1 MVLITLFI
9 FGLTLPG
16 AANGIHYYLTPDFQK
31 LKEIGVWV
39 DAATQIFFS
48 LSVSCG
54 GLITLSSYN
63 KFNNN
68 CHRDAII
75 ISVINSG
82 TSFFAGF
89 VIFAILGF
97 MAEKTG
103 KGIDEIVS
111 SGSALAFIAYPEA
124 VLHMPVPPIWAFLFF
139 FMLLT
144 LGMDSMLAYV
154 ETITT
159 TIIDHFSLYDKK
171 HYVAIGTCTVMFLCG
186 IPMCCNAGY
195 YLFDLMDN
203 ISLSWNVLCCAF
215 IESMV
220 VAWIYGV
227 EKVFGNIKEM
237 GMKIP
242 LVLEWYWK
250 ICWCFITPGLVL
262 FLLIMNFINHKP
274 YSFENYV
281 YPEGVQLFA
290 WIVPSVC
297 VLLIPV
303 FGFTHILMKYR
314 KQLDFRAHCNEMI
327 NSLVRPTSNWGRNA
341 STLFKENID
350 AKSNH
355 SESCGVCNILS
366 SN

>member
-1 MVLITLFI
+1 MVLIILFI

-16 AANGIHYYLTPDFQK
+16 AANGIHYYLTPDIQR
-31 LKEIGVWV
+31 LTEISVWV
-39 DAATQIFFS
+39 DVATQIFFS

-63 KFNNN
+63 KFSNN
-68 CHRDAII
+68 CHRDAIL
-75 ISVINSG
+75 ISIINSG

-103 KGIDEIVS
+103 KEIDEIVS

-124 VLHMPVPPIWAFLFF
+124 VLHMPIPPIWSFLFF

-159 TIIDHFSLYDKK
+159 TIIDQFSLYDKK
-171 HYVAIGTCTVMFLCG
+171 HYVAIGTCTTMFLCG

-203 ISLSWNVLCCAF
+203 ISLSWNILCCAF

-220 VAWIYGV
+220 VAWIYGANNL
-227 EKVFGNIKEM
+227 FGNIKEM
-237 GMKIP
+237 GMTIP
-242 LVLEWYWK
+242 KVLEFYWK
-250 ICWCFITPGLVL
+250 ICWCFITPGLII

-274 YSFENYV
+274 YSYEDYV
-281 YPEGVQLFA
+281 YPDGVQVFA
-290 WIVPSVC
+290 WIIPSLC
-297 VLLIPV
+297 VLLIPSI
-303 FGFTHILMKYR
+303 GIAHIIMQYR
-314 KQLDFRAHCNEMI
+314 YQSAFKIHCKEI
-327 NSLVRPTSNWGRNA
+327 GSSLFQPTVEWDRNV
-341 STLFKENID
+341 SMLNNTENIKETTTRTETSG
-350 AKSNH
+350 A
-355 SESCGVCNILS
+355 
-366 SN
+366 